1 MSAIVRVD
9 HDLCL
14 GSRMCEIRAGH
25 LFKVADE
32 GLALPEEQTLE
43 LPVDIDTAVDT
54 MHGCPTGAISV
65 SDGH

>member
-1 MSAIVRVD
+1 MSATVRVD
-9 HDLCL
+9 PDLCL

-32 GLALPEEQTLE
+32 GIATPELQVLDSDA
-43 LPVDIDTAVDT
+43 DIDTATDA

-65 SDGH
+65 TDEH